1 MTSRFTSLMG
11 RRRRGPGGG
20 AAEAALV
27 FVVLVMVFLGAGGAG
42 AQTQSLTPAQKQEMR
57 QQYEKATRAYDI
69 KKYSEAIDGYQRI
82 YEIGGDPAML
92 FNIAQS
98 YRLNGQSEEALR
110 FYRRYL
116 QRSPNAR
123 NRDDVERKI
132 GDLERTIDE
141 RRKAAAAAAAPV
153 VVPPPVAPTA
163 EPAPP
168 VVPAPGPGGEGMGAV
183 AVEDSGRG
191 KRIAGVVLVSVGAA
205 ALITAG
211 ITGFLAKRKGDELS
225 EISRQMGAFDP
236 DVESSGKRLDKIMII
251 SAIAG
256 GALAAAG
263 GVLLM
268 LGWRS
273 GPDERQAMVSPML
286 GPETLGAA
294 AIVRF

>member
-20 AAEAALV
+20 AAEAVLV
-27 FVVLVMVFLGAGGAG
+27 FVVLLVVLFGGGGAA

-69 KKYSEAIDGYQRI
+69 KKYSEAIEGYQRI

-92 FNIAQS
+92 FNIAQA

-132 GDLERTIDE
+132 GDLERALDE
-141 RRKAAAAAAAPV
+141 RRKAAAAAAAPAI
-153 VVPPPVAPTA
+153 VPPPVAPTA

-168 VVPAPGPGGEGMGAV
+168 AASVPGPGGEGAGAI

-191 KRIAGVVLVSVGAA
+191 KRIAGVVLLSVGAA
-205 ALITAG
+205 ALVTAG
-211 ITGFLAKRKGDELS
+211 ITGLLAKRKGDELS
-225 EISRQMGAFDP
+225 DLSRQMGAFDP
-236 DVESSGKRLDKIMII
+236 DVESSGKRLDKVAII

-256 GALAAAG
+256 GAAAVAG
-263 GVLLM
+263 AVLLAI
-268 LGWRS
+268 GWRS
-273 GPDERQAMVSPML
+273 GVDERQAMVSPMF